1 MPCHCDGYSDR
12 DNSVL
17 DTVERLE
24 KELCRARAIIMK
36 MLNNDTKADC
46 SNHPEDLVV
55 KAEHEV
61 ELLLRHKKVEILGD
75 VKKLM
80 RDLEILHQRE
90 KSIRDLGGEPGIVFI
105 RQVKHLETEIKA
117 LENLTDAEI
126 LGT

>member
-1 MPCHCDGYSDR
+1 MPCHCDGYEDR

-46 SNHPEDLVV
+46 TNQPQELVE

-61 ELLLRHKKVEILGD
+61 ELLLKHKKVEILAD
-75 VKKLM
+75 VKVLM
-80 RDLEILHQRE
+80 HELEVLRRRE
-90 KSIRDLGGEPGIVFI
+90 KSIRDLGGEPGLVFL
-105 RQVKHLETEIKA
+105 RQVKHLESEIKA
-117 LENLTDAEI
+117 LETLTDAEI